1 MGHIPEKEGENDMVW
16 SLIGGPWPQLT
27 RKQCCVQSENC
38 LIASKKKKIPAL
50 LSCGPQELDFNLNI
64 KAQVVKK
71 EYTLPYIPQ
80 RQWHKT
86 PFTFVPPRY
95 FWPQNAKRLEKK
107 TLLATKK
114 ATNEPGEGGVASVKT
129 TECDLRAMDS
139 KQKQ

>member
-38 LIASKKKKIPAL
+38 LIASKKKIPAL

-95 FWPQNAKRLEKK
+95 LWPQNAKRLKK
-107 TLLATKK
+107 NFARNQKGYKRT
-114 ATNEPGEGGVASVKT
+114 GGVASVKT